1 MRSGGWRLDARGWNG
16 PILRGFFTLG
26 RLPRPRREARR
37 GGQRRGI
44 RNLLGGELFGGEFG
58 ACGAEFLFVVEDAL
72 ADFGRKI
79 TRLAKRVRRG
89 TTEHGGS
96 PLRFSFSGRDRQRR
110 AEHLRGP
117 KRSVMQKVDYY
128 KGKERSREKGQ

>member
-16 PILRGFFTLG
+16 PTLRGFFTLG
-26 RLPRPRREARR
+26 RLPRPRREARH
-37 GGQRRGI
+37 GGRAWGT
-44 RNLLGGELFGGEFG
+44 RNFLCEMLFGGEFG
-58 ACGAEFLFVVEDAL
+58 AGGGEFLFVVEDAL

-110 AEHLRGP
+110 AEHL
-117 KRSVMQKVDYY
+117 
-128 KGKERSREKGQ
+128 